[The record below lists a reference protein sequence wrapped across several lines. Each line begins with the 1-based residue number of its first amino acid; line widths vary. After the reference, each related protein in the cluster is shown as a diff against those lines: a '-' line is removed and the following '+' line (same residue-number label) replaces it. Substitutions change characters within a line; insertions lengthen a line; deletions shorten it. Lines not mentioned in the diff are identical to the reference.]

1 MFTGTPLAGSKK
13 AGAISFTSAAQVY
26 YRATIRVVGP
36 RDTVR
41 LVQTIFAR

>member
-1 MFTGTPLAGSKK
+1 MTLHEWHDRDEEGVV
-13 AGAISFTSAAQVY
+13 IY